1 MILFD
6 HLIILLFILKP
17 EFIRQIQYSTIFL
30 REQYYI
36 LNNLYVNLSIKYVDL
51 HKMVVFFAIPLKIH
65 MMIFSCFM

>member
-6 HLIILLFILKP
+6 HLIILLFILKSK
-17 EFIRQIQYSTIFL
+17 FIRQIQYSTIFL

-51 HKMVVFFAIPLKIH
+51 HKMVDFFRNPLKIH
-65 MMIFSCFM
+65 MMILSCFM

>member
-51 HKMVVFFAIPLKIH
+51 HKMVDFFRNPP
-65 MMIFSCFM
+65 